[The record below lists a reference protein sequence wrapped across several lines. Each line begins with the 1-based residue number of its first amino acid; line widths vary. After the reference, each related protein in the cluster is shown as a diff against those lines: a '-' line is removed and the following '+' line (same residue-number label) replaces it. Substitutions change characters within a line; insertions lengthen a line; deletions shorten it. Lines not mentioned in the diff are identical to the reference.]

1 MTESE
6 LSWGCQCPSKC
17 GKVMFPLGLCVVA
30 EECGYIALSS
40 RSPGAATPQLPWAG
54 AAEASH
60 GVSNARPAQPPLHS
74 CSLRATLG
82 CSAATKPQATDKSL
96 NGCVPQGCLLL
107 AEGRNSRRERVGNF
121 PGL

>member
-40 RSPGAATPQLPWAG
+40 RSPGAAVPQLPWAG

-60 GVSNARPAQPPLHS
+60 GVSNVQPAQPPLHS

-82 CSAATKPQATDKSL
+82 CSHKAPGHGQKPQWLCPA
-96 NGCVPQGCLLL
+96 
-107 AEGRNSRRERVGNF
+107 
-121 PGL
+121 GLSPAS